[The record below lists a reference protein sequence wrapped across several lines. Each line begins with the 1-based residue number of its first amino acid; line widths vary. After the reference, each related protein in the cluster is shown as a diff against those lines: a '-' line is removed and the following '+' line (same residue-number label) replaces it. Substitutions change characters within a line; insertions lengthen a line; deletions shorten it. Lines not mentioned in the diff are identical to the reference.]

1 MKTPPPTYDP
11 PLIDRAKVPI
21 FVRVRDVILTIL
33 AWAVLLHFI
42 REPLHFF
49 YDFFSFPHFS
59 LSRFT
64 PQDVQKIWVNLRGFA
79 YLALF
84 VVLCLVFWGIVRRH
98 DLRRVKDSEEPLP
111 ISLEDLAARRNLN
124 PERLEQLQ
132 NEKIVVIQF
141 DDNHRATS
149 AESKPLPPVS

>member
-1 MKTPPPTYDP
+1 M
-11 PLIDRAKVPI
+11 
-21 FVRVRDVILTIL
+21 
-33 AWAVLLHFI
+33 
-42 REPLHFF
+42 
-49 YDFFSFPHFS
+49 
-59 LSRFT
+59 SRFLVA
-64 PQDVQKIWVNLRGFA
+64 PRAALA
-79 YLALF
+79 SLALF

-98 DLRRVKDSEEPLP
+98 DLRRIKDSEEPLP

-132 NEKIVVIQF
+132 NEKIVVNQF